1 MRRASLIAVHAWP
14 PPRTVSS
21 RAGSAAPDLAAI
33 EAEAARRLAGLLDN
47 WRKTT
52 PTSRSARLSCATA
65 RADAGRLVR
74 LRRSGGHRL
83 GPARL
88 GMGSVTVQ
96 ALAAASGAGLS
107 RSCVQQV
114 DRYFRVGLKYCLLA
128 IDDDRL
134 TTAFWTRQHECRGD
148 VIHNTD
154 TVLPCHLSWKSTA
167 FQSGG
172 SHGLKVIWPFRT
184 RNPPNPQT
192 IICQVRPRTRC
203 GCPPGC
209 CPGCRR
215 DPRMPPGGSTD
226 GMAGVADLDTHDGVN
241 RGAERGLV
249 QRQRLVVV
257 VVGALDVSLN
267 SSGST

>member
-148 VIHNTD
+148 VIRGHRHGVAVPFELEVHGVPVGRKPWLEGHLAVPD
-154 TVLPCHLSWKSTA
+154 AESAESADDHLPGPPADAMWMPSWMLPWLSARSTNA
-167 FQSGG
+167 ARRKHRRHGG
-172 SHGLKVIWPFRT
+172 GR
-184 RNPPNPQT
+184 
-192 IICQVRPRTRC
+192 RPRY
-203 GCPPGC
+203 P
-209 CPGCRR
+209 
-215 DPRMPPGGSTD
+215 
-226 GMAGVADLDTHDGVN
+226 
-241 RGAERGLV
+241 
-249 QRQRLVVV
+249 
-257 VVGALDVSLN
+257 
-267 SSGST
+267 